1 MLKLK
6 LNAVDT
12 PKEETPTSSRSETP
26 ASDGSFK
33 LSLSLGAQ
41 AAPKIK
47 VKTNKQ
53 TFEGYDSEAPDR
65 EEDPTLE
72 EAIVLRMMPGP
83 GLESLQKAAQTGD
96 MSEINIKFEDTRRA
110 IVSIHGDMYAAQLLD
125 LPTVSEVQKT
135 FDRKNIY
142 KGLDVCQMLLVCKK
156 ISSPQELD
164 TIQWQDYQYQHGITP
179 PLHNVRNRRFHK
191 RLSNKVIETLEA
203 RVDELFRKDAEAEE
217 THYELLPASAV
228 ATQQSLTAAMLGVT
242 TPSSTLDED
251 EEDAE
256 DDDDMAMELARAL
269 EEDNMGM
276 EASEPS
282 DASSDGGSDA
292 SDDDLDEDQQDS
304 KNQNKLLRE
313 EIRELQATIETKQRD
328 ADNTVN
334 QIMKGR
340 LVDRVG
346 RMRKELEIK
355 QGLLE
360 DAEAKETERFAA
372 AENTNGTTNTPQAE
386 DEDEDMEDEEEDDD
400 VESLF

>member
-6 LNAVDT
+6 LNPADE
-12 PKEETPTSSRSETP
+12 PQDENTSSRSETP
-26 ASDGSFK
+26 ASDSSFK
-33 LSLSLGAQ
+33 LSLSLGAK

-72 EAIVLRMMPGP
+72 EAIVLRMLPGS
-83 GLESLQKAAQTGD
+83 GLEHLQKAAETGD
-96 MSEINIKFEDTRRA
+96 MSNISVKFEDTRRA
-110 IVSIHGDMYAAQLLD
+110 IVTVGDEMYAAQLVD
-125 LPTVSEVQKT
+125 LPTVAEVQKT

-142 KGLDVCQMLLVCKK
+142 KGVDVCQMLLVCKK
-156 ISSPQELD
+156 IASAEELD
-164 TIQWQDYQYQHGITP
+164 FIQWQDYQYQHGVTP

-191 RLSNKVIETLEA
+191 RLSNKVIESLEA
-203 RVDELFRKDAEAEE
+203 KVDELFRKDAEAEE
-217 THYELLPASAV
+217 SRYELVPASAV
-228 ATQQSLTAAMLGVT
+228 QTQQSLTAAMLGVS
-242 TPSSTLDED
+242 TPSSVMEED
-251 EEDAE
+251 EEDE
-256 DDDDMAMELARAL
+256 EENDDDMAMELAKAF
-269 EEDNMGM
+269 EEDNLGL
-276 EASEPS
+276 EASEAS
-282 DASSDGGSDA
+282 DASSEGGSDA
-292 SDDDLDEDQQDS
+292 SDDDLDEEQQDS

-313 EIRELQATIETKQRD
+313 EIRELQATIETKQRE

-340 LVDRVG
+340 LIDRVG

-360 DAEAKETERFAA
+360 DAEAKETERAAAA
-372 AENTNGTTNTPQAE
+372 AETINGTPNAPQAE
-386 DEDEDMEDEEEDDD
+386 DEDEDMEDDEDDD